1 MLYVC
6 EIFSMVWYDYYMVL
20 WVPKLNRRNEKKSI
34 FLSEITETIDFLF
47 ATSLWSRS
55 PFNCETFSSCD
66 LMDNA
71 LKSPP
76 VYEFAG
82 QELNPRK

>member
-1 MLYVC
+1 MYVKYL
-6 EIFSMVWYDYYMVL
+6 VWYGMIIIWYYGFRSLIEEM
-20 WVPKLNRRNEKKSI
+20 KKKSI